1 MPSKTDQRRVQLGQ
15 RIKELRAARDMSQ
28 EQLAERMDANV
39 SYISSV
45 ERGRENPTLDFMAKL
60 ADALE
65 VELVDL
71 FNFAWLAMS
80 ERELKKKVKALV
92 DGSDLD
98 GLRELLAM
106 MAARR
111 L

>member
-1 MPSKTDQRRVQLGQ
+1 MDKRPVLLGA
-15 RIKELRAARDMSQ
+15 RIKELRTERRFSQ
-28 EQLAERMDANV
+28 ERLAEAMDANV
-39 SYISSV
+39 TYLSGL
-45 ERGRENPTLDFMAKL
+45 ERGKENPTLDFLMKL

-71 FNFAWLAMS
+71 FNFAWIRMS
-80 ERELKKKVKALV
+80 ERDLKKKLKTAV
-92 DGSDLD
+92 DKSDLD

-106 MAARR
+106 VKARE